1 MAQKGYI
8 NIQFPFQD
16 DPDGKFL
23 KMNDDVKQAIFEQ
36 NDDISYQA
44 ITNEIND
51 AVRKYIPNLT
61 INAITPTKSEDS
73 IYAVIVEIEYT
84 VTTGAFQSNDSV
96 TLKL

>member
-1 MAQKGYI
+1 M
-8 NIQFPFQD
+8 
-16 DPDGKFL
+16 PDFGANLRKYL
-23 KMNDDVKQAIFEQ
+23 FEQ

-61 INAITPTKSEDS
+61 INTITPTKSEDS